1 MNIDSTHPF
10 YTGELILPTSTIDVV
25 INKILY
31 WYTCSIPGGV
41 LWSYPRAGK
50 STAIEYIKINKAK
63 IFNIDVPIFSYIADT
78 KDYKK
83 SPNNFYKS
91 LLNKFNWA
99 EEIDTSHIKGGV
111 TDNEN
116 RLVKLFT
123 SRAIDTPEKKLIFI
137 IDEAQYLGINELELL
152 KSLTNK
158 VRANGVKVISVLLG
172 EPELNDKRKWLKQS
186 RKTHLIS
193 RFFAQEERVPGLR
206 SRKDIENL
214 LRGYDLFDVKHKGK
228 KCSTSNYF
236 APKAYRE
243 GFRLQNYSKEVWELF
258 TRTSEKYKQ
267 PYLDLEIST
276 EIFFIYCMHLFYK
289 INKQDNEE
297 LLLTTQFLEE
307 AMTPE
312 VEKLIF
318 DYSQTIVDYN

>member
-1 MNIDSTHPF
+1 MTPDKTHPL

-25 INKILY
+25 VNKILY
-31 WYTCSIPGGV
+31 WYTYSIPGGV
-41 LWSYPRAGK
+41 LWSYPRVGK
-50 STAIEYIKINKAK
+50 STAIEYLKINKAK
-63 IFNIDVPIFSYIADT
+63 ILGKDVPIFSYIADT

-99 EEIDTSHIKGGV
+99 EEIEPGHIKGGV

-172 EPELNDKRKWLKQS
+172 EPELNEKRKWLKQS

-206 SRKDIENL
+206 SRKHIENL
-214 LRGYDLFDVKHKGK
+214 LRGYDLFDVKHKGE
-228 KCSTSNYF
+228 KCSTLNYF
-236 APKAYRE
+236 APKAYSE

-258 TRTSEKYKQ
+258 TRTSEKFKQ
-267 PYLDLEIST
+267 PYFDLEIST
-276 EIFFIYCMHLFYK
+276 EIFFIYCMHLFYQ
-289 INKQDNEE
+289 INMHDNEE
-297 LLLTTQFLEE
+297 LLITTQFLEE
-307 AMTPE
+307 VMTPE

-318 DYSQTIVDYN
+318 DYSQTIIDYN